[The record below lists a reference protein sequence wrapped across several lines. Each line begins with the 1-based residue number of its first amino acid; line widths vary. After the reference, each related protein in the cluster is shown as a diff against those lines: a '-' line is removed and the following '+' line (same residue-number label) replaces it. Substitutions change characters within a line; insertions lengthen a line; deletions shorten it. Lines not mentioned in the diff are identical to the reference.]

1 MAKFVIEVLSC
12 VNNLKFGATAKE
24 VHKTFGSDFRKYTE
38 ELSDS
43 SKNFIFEVTKRM
55 AEMTGKSI
63 EEFTRYDNDN
73 EFDSDPCD
81 YYSFC
86 KIDYDDNG
94 RFDAIEI
101 YSDQESEL
109 IVDGK
114 DFSDFELKK
123 LLTLAD
129 DFVSEEN
136 NTSYTSYTKQI
147 GIWCPD
153 GNDRVECVLFG
164 KPGYYQS

>member
-1 MAKFVIEVLSC
+1 MDII
-12 VNNLKFGATAKE
+12 NIQRKFGSDKSSVHKAFGNDFEKYEDKELSSKSMDFLMKTAKE
-24 VHKTFGSDFRKYTE
+24 F
-38 ELSDS
+38 
-43 SKNFIFEVTKRM
+43 
-55 AEMTGKSI
+55 AEMTGRPLSD
-63 EEFTRYDNDN
+63 FTKYFNNDN

-101 YSDQESEL
+101 YSDQKSEL

-114 DFSDFELKK
+114 DFLDFEIKK
-123 LLTLAD
+123 LLILAD

-153 GNDRVECVLFG
+153 GDDRVECVLFG